1 MVSDT
6 NFKGAFKN
14 HKNKVEDDVKNE
26 DDPENEGYSK
36 HKVGPNTKMK
46 AAIKRKTKVG

>member
-36 HKVGPNTKMK
+36 KKTTQN
-46 AAIKRKTKVG
+46 IKSVQTQKWKQL